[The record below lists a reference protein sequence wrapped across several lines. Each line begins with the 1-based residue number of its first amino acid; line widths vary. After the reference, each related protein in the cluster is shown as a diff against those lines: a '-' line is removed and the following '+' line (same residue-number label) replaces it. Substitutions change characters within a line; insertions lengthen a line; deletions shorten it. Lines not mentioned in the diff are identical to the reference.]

1 VESIRNKK
9 PWALIAELEIAG
21 ASDLGYSSIY
31 AADIYLAT
39 IAQLLGKPIS
49 GLESVDEQM
58 AALGATSGQ
67 DQTAELEAEVSAL
80 EDGRSKA
87 ELQALVD
94 AWARGDRAAL
104 DAAFRSAE
112 GDLPPALRGM
122 KQRIFDSRNVKMAD
136 RITTILRSGAPSFVA
151 IGAGHLVGS
160 GSVVDLL
167 RARGFT
173 VREL

>member
-1 VESIRNKK
+1 
-9 PWALIAELEIAG
+9 
-21 ASDLGYSSIY
+21 
-31 AADIYLAT
+31 
-39 IAQLLGKPIS
+39 
-49 GLESVDEQM
+49 
-58 AALGATSGQ
+58 
-67 DQTAELEAEVSAL
+67 
-80 EDGRSKA
+80 
-87 ELQALVD
+87 
-94 AWARGDRAAL
+94 
-104 DAAFRSAE
+104 
-112 GDLPPALRGM
+112 M